1 LEEGVCAEAGPVS
14 ASERGQKITIS
25 VPVVPTVQNVQA
37 VNQKYEVTV
46 TENQTTSRAL
56 DGVKILAFEQ
66 VLSGPFATCLL
77 ADMGAEVIK
86 VERPGVGD
94 VIRSWDSV
102 VKGLSSGYV
111 WLNRNKRSLTVD
123 VKKEIGREILQE
135 LAKKSDI
142 FFENYAPGVAERLGL
157 GYHKLS
163 EINPRLIYC
172 SLSGYGQDGPY
183 RDVKAYDLLIQGE
196 GGIIATTGY
205 PDKPARA
212 GIAIADIASGM
223 YAAIGILLALYQREK
238 TGQGQLIDVSMLDSI
253 VSWLG
258 YFPHHYWH
266 AGEEPARVGMRHHYV
281 TPYGPYLAGD
291 GEYVN
296 LAVASASDWEIFCK
310 KVIEKPELLKDPR
323 FATVEGRRKNRGL
336 LEEMIE
342 NIFLEKD
349 HKHWLEQLKK
359 AELPHGIVRGIAQ
372 VLAHPQVAAR
382 KLIREAES
390 PVGKVPVIA
399 NALKLSRSEAR
410 YDRIPA
416 LGEDNEAILRELGY
430 DATAIETLR
439 LERVI

>member
-1 LEEGVCAEAGPVS
+1 V
-14 ASERGQKITIS
+14 ASHSK
-25 VPVVPTVQNVQA
+25 P
-37 VNQKYEVTV
+37 
-46 TENQTTSRAL
+46 SRAL

-86 VERPGVGD
+86 VERPGAGD
-94 VIRSWDSV
+94 VIRGWDSV
-102 VKGLSSGYV
+102 VRGLSSGYV

-123 VKKEIGREILQE
+123 VKKEKGREILLQ

-142 FFENYAPGVAERLGL
+142 FFENYAPGVAARLGL
-157 GYHKLS
+157 GYEKLGEANS
-163 EINPRLIYC
+163 RLIYC

-205 PDKPARA
+205 PDRPARA

-223 YAAIGILLALYQREK
+223 YAAIGILLALYQRER
-238 TGQGQLIDVSMLDSI
+238 TGRGQQIDVSMFDSI

-296 LAVASASDWEIFCK
+296 LAVASASDWETFCRQ
-310 KVIEKPELLKDPR
+310 VIEKPEFLDDPR
-323 FATVEGRRKNRGL
+323 FATVEGRRKNRGE
-336 LEEMIE
+336 LEEAIE
-342 NIFLEKD
+342 RIFLERD
-349 HKHWLEQLKK
+349 HNHWLAQLKK
-359 AELPHGIVRGIAQ
+359 AQLPYGEVRGIAQ
-372 VLAHPQVAAR
+372 VLAHPQIAAR

-399 NALKLSRSEAR
+399 NALKMADCPAR
-410 YDRIPA
+410 YDRIPG
-416 LGEDNEAILRELGY
+416 LGEDNENILRELGY
-430 DATAIETLR
+430 DAEAIARLR
-439 LERVI
+439 AEKVI

>member
-1 LEEGVCAEAGPVS
+1 LK
-14 ASERGQKITIS
+14 R
-25 VPVVPTVQNVQA
+25 
-37 VNQKYEVTV
+37 EVTLAS
-46 TENQTTSRAL
+46 NSKPSRAL
-56 DGVKILAFEQ
+56 DGVRILAFEQ

-86 VERPGVGD
+86 VERPGIGD

-111 WLNRNKRSLTVD
+111 WLNRNKRSITLD
-123 VKKEIGREILQE
+123 VKKEKGREILQE
-135 LAKKSDI
+135 LAKRSDI
-142 FFENYAPGVAERLGL
+142 FFENYAPGVAGRLGL
-157 GYHKLS
+157 GYEKLS
-163 EINPRLIYC
+163 ALNPRLIYC

-238 TGQGQLIDVSMLDSI
+238 TGAGQLIDVSMLDSI

-291 GEYVN
+291 GQYVN
-296 LAVASASDWEIFCK
+296 LAVASASDWEVFCR
-310 KVIEKPELLKDPR
+310 KVIEKPALLEDPR
-323 FATVEGRRKNRGL
+323 FATVEGRRKNRGD
-336 LEEMIE
+336 LEDTIE
-342 NIFLEKD
+342 RIFLEHD
-349 HKHWLEQLKK
+349 HRYWLERLKNS
-359 AELPHGIVRGIAQ
+359 ELPHGIVRGIAQ

-390 PVGKVPVIA
+390 PIGRVPVIA
-399 NALKLSRSEAR
+399 NALKMSASEAR

-416 LGEDNEAILRELGY
+416 LGEDSEAILGEIGY
-430 DATAIETLR
+430 ETSAIESLR
-439 LERVI
+439 RDKVI

>member
-1 LEEGVCAEAGPVS
+1 MILEAN
-14 ASERGQKITIS
+14 KH
-25 VPVVPTVQNVQA
+25 PT
-37 VNQKYEVTV
+37 
-46 TENQTTSRAL
+46 RAL
-56 DGVKILAFEQ
+56 DGIKILAFEQ

-94 VIRSWDSV
+94 VIRGWDSV
-102 VKGLSSGYV
+102 VRGLSSGYV

-123 VKKEIGREILQE
+123 VKKEKGREILE
-135 LAKKSDI
+135 RLAANSDI
-142 FFENYAPGVAERLGL
+142 FFENYAPGVATRLGL
-157 GYHKLS
+157 GYEKLS
-163 EINPRLIYC
+163 EANPRLIYC

-212 GIAIADIASGM
+212 GLAIVDIAAGM
-223 YAAIGILLALYQREK
+223 YSVIGILLALYEREK
-238 TGQGQLIDVSMLDSI
+238 SGRGQYIDVSMLDSI

-296 LAVASASDWEIFCK
+296 LAVASASDWEIFCR
-310 KVIEKPELLKDPR
+310 KVVEKPELLEDGR
-323 FATVEGRRKNRGL
+323 FATVEGRRKNRAE
-336 LEEMIE
+336 LEDAIE
-342 NIFLEKD
+342 KIFLERD
-349 HKHWLEQLKK
+349 HNHWLAKLKA
-359 AELPHGIVRGIAQ
+359 AELPHGEVRGIAQ
-372 VLAHPQVAAR
+372 VLAHPQVLAR
-382 KLIREAES
+382 KLIREVES

-399 NALKLSRSEAR
+399 NALKMSDSPAR
-410 YDRIPA
+410 YDRLPA
-416 LGEDNEAILRELGY
+416 LGEDTEGILRELGY
-430 DATAIETLR
+430 ERRAIDALR
-439 LERVI
+439 HERVI

>member
-1 LEEGVCAEAGPVS
+1 VADQSKV
-14 ASERGQKITIS
+14 
-25 VPVVPTVQNVQA
+25 
-37 VNQKYEVTV
+37 
-46 TENQTTSRAL
+46 SRAL

-86 VERPGVGD
+86 IERPGVGD

-123 VKKEIGREILQE
+123 VKKEKGREILHK
-135 LAKKSDI
+135 LAAKSDV
-142 FFENYAPGVAERLGL
+142 FFENYAPGVAGRLGL
-157 GYHKLS
+157 GYEQLNAL
-163 EINPRLIYC
+163 NPRLIYC
-172 SLSGYGQDGPY
+172 SLSGYGQNGPY

-238 TGQGQLIDVSMLDSI
+238 TGEGQMVDVSMLDSI

-266 AGEEPARVGMRHHYV
+266 AGEEPGRVGMRHHYV
-281 TPYGPYLAGD
+281 CPYGPYLAGD

-296 LAVASASDWEIFCK
+296 LAVASPADWKVFCEV
-310 KVIEKPELLKDPR
+310 VIEKPELLTDPR
-323 FATVEGRRKNRGL
+323 FATVQDRRKNRAL
-336 LEEMIE
+336 LEETIE
-342 NIFLEKD
+342 NIFTT
-349 HKHWLEQLKK
+349 HGHQHWLAQLKK

-390 PVGKVPVIA
+390 PVGRVPVIA
-399 NALKLSRSEAR
+399 NALKMSRSDAR

-416 LGEDNEAILRELGY
+416 LGEDSENVLRALGY
-430 DATAIETLR
+430 GGDDIEAFKR
-439 LERVI
+439 DKVI

>member
-1 LEEGVCAEAGPVS
+1 MAGD
-14 ASERGQKITIS
+14 QKS
-25 VPVVPTVQNVQA
+25 P
-37 VNQKYEVTV
+37 
-46 TENQTTSRAL
+46 RAL

-77 ADMGAEVIK
+77 ADMGAQVIK

-123 VKKEIGREILQE
+123 VKNQKGRDILHN
-135 LAKKSDI
+135 LAKRSDI
-142 FFENYAPGVAERLGL
+142 FFENYAPGVAGRLGL
-157 GYHKLS
+157 GYEKLRELNS
-163 EINPRLIYC
+163 RLIYC

-223 YAAIGILLALYQREK
+223 YAVIGILLALYQREK
-238 TGQGQLIDVSMLDSI
+238 SGEGQLIDVSMLDSI

-266 AGEEPARVGMRHHYV
+266 AGEEPGRVGMRHHYV
-281 TPYGPYLAGD
+281 CPYGPYLAGD

-296 LAVASASDWEIFCK
+296 LAVASAADWEIFCR
-310 KVIEKPELLKDPR
+310 VVVEKPKLLSDAR
-323 FATVEGRRKNRGL
+323 FATVQDRRKNRAV
-336 LEEMIE
+336 LEELIE
-342 NIFLEKD
+342 TIFLERD
-349 HKHWLEQLKK
+349 HQHWLERLKE
-359 AELPHGIVRGIAQ
+359 AQLPHGIVRGIAQ

-399 NALKLSRSEAR
+399 NPVKMSASEAR
-410 YDRIPA
+410 YDRIPD
-416 LGEDNEAILRELGY
+416 LGEDTDAILREVGY
-430 DATAIETLR
+430 DDSGIAALR
-439 LERVI
+439 RERVI

>member
-1 LEEGVCAEAGPVS
+1 
-14 ASERGQKITIS
+14 
-25 VPVVPTVQNVQA
+25 
-37 VNQKYEVTV
+37 
-46 TENQTTSRAL
+46 
-56 DGVKILAFEQ
+56 
-66 VLSGPFATCLL
+66 
-77 ADMGAEVIK
+77 
-86 VERPGVGD
+86 
-94 VIRSWDSV
+94 
-102 VKGLSSGYV
+102 V

-123 VKKEIGREILQE
+123 VKKAQGREILQE
-135 LAKKSDI
+135 LARRSDI

-157 GYHKLS
+157 GYATLS
-163 EINPRLIYC
+163 AINSRLIYC

-238 TGQGQLIDVSMLDSI
+238 TGAGQLIDVSMLDSI

-258 YFPHHYWH
+258 YFPHHFWH

-291 GEYVN
+291 GQYVN
-296 LAVASASDWEIFCK
+296 LAVASASDWEVFCR
-310 KVIEKPELLKDPR
+310 KVIEKPEMLEDPR
-323 FATVEGRRKNRGL
+323 FSTVEGRRKNRAE
-336 LEEMIE
+336 LEGAIE
-342 NIFLEKD
+342 KVFLEKD

-390 PVGKVPVIA
+390 PVGRVPVIA
-399 NALKLSRSEAR
+399 NALKMSGSEAR
-410 YDRIPA
+410 YDRIPG
-416 LGEDNEAILRELGY
+416 LGEDSDAILRGLGY
-430 DATAIETLR
+430 DSEKIEKLR
-439 LERVI
+439 AEKVI

>member
-1 LEEGVCAEAGPVS
+1 LNKLSKSQEVS
-14 ASERGQKITIS
+14 VIS
-25 VPVVPTVQNVQA
+25 SAKPA
-37 VNQKYEVTV
+37 
-46 TENQTTSRAL
+46 RAL

-123 VKKEIGREILQE
+123 VKNDRGKEILQH
-135 LAKKSDI
+135 LAGKSDV
-142 FFENYAPGVAERLGL
+142 FFENYAPGVAARLGL
-157 GYHKLS
+157 GYETLS
-163 EINPRLIYC
+163 QLNPRLIYC

-205 PDKPARA
+205 PEKPAKA

-223 YAAIGILLALYQREK
+223 YAAIGIALALYQREK
-238 TGQGQLIDVSMLDSI
+238 TGEGQLIDVSMLDSI

-266 AGEEPARVGMRHHYV
+266 AGEEPGRAGMRHHYV
-281 TPYGPYLAGD
+281 TPYGPYLAAD

-296 LAVASASDWEIFCK
+296 LAVASPADWQLFCRV
-310 KVIEKPELLKDPR
+310 VIEKPELLEDSR
-323 FATVEGRRKNRGL
+323 FVTVQDRRKNRAA
-336 LEEMIE
+336 LEEVIE
-342 NIFLEKD
+342 AIFLERD
-349 HKHWLEQLKK
+349 HQHWLSQLKK
-359 AELPHGIVRGIAQ
+359 AEMPHGVVRGIAQ
-372 VLAHPQVAAR
+372 VLAHPQVLAR

-399 NALKLSRSEAR
+399 NALKLSQSPAR
-410 YDRIPA
+410 YDRIPD
-416 LGEDNEAILRELGY
+416 LGEDNDAILTELGY
-430 DATAIETLR
+430 DAAAISEMR
-439 LERVI
+439 REKVI

>member
-1 LEEGVCAEAGPVS
+1 M
-14 ASERGQKITIS
+14 ASNSQPR
-25 VPVVPTVQNVQA
+25 
-37 VNQKYEVTV
+37 
-46 TENQTTSRAL
+46 RAL

-123 VKKEIGREILQE
+123 VKQTKGREIIQE
-135 LAKKSDI
+135 LAKRSDI
-142 FFENYAPGVAERLGL
+142 FFENYAPGVAGRLGI
-157 GYHKLS
+157 GYDTLS
-163 EINPRLIYC
+163 GINPRLIYC

-238 TGQGQLIDVSMLDSI
+238 TGAGQLIDVSMLDSI

-258 YFPHHYWH
+258 YFPHHFWH

-291 GEYVN
+291 GQYVN
-296 LAVASASDWEIFCK
+296 LAVASAADWEVFCR
-310 KVIEKPELLKDPR
+310 KVIEKPELLEDPR
-323 FATVEGRRKNRGL
+323 FATVEGRRRNRGE
-336 LEEMIE
+336 LEESIE
-342 NIFLEKD
+342 KLFLEKD
-349 HKHWLEQLKK
+349 HKHWLERLKN
-359 AELPHGIVRGIAQ
+359 AELPYGVVRGIAQ

-382 KLIREAES
+382 KLIREAAS

-399 NALKLSRSEAR
+399 NALKMSASEAR
-410 YDRIPA
+410 YDRIPG
-416 LGEDNEAILRELGY
+416 LGEDSEAILRELGY
-430 DATAIETLR
+430 DAEDTAKLR
-439 LERVI
+439 AEKVI

>member
-1 LEEGVCAEAGPVS
+1 MNDNKPQG
-14 ASERGQKITIS
+14 
-25 VPVVPTVQNVQA
+25 
-37 VNQKYEVTV
+37 
-46 TENQTTSRAL
+46 AL
-56 DGVKILAFEQ
+56 DGVRILAFEQ

-86 VERPGVGD
+86 IERPGVGD

-123 VKKEIGREILQE
+123 VKNEKGRKILRE
-135 LAKKSDI
+135 LAERSDI
-142 FFENYAPGVAERLGL
+142 FFENYAPGVAGRLGL
-157 GYHKLS
+157 GYDKLG
-163 EINPRLIYC
+163 EINARLIYC

-238 TGQGQLIDVSMLDSI
+238 TGQGQFIDVSMLDSI

-281 TPYGPYLAGD
+281 TPYGPYLAAD

-310 KVIEKPELLKDPR
+310 KVIEKPELLEDPR

-336 LEEMIE
+336 LEELIE
-342 NIFLEKD
+342 NIFLQKD

-372 VLAHPQVAAR
+372 VLAHPQVVAR

-390 PVGKVPVIA
+390 PVGQVPVIA
-399 NALKLSRSEAR
+399 NALKMSSSEAR

-416 LGEDNEAILRELGY
+416 LGEDNDAILRALGY
-430 DATAIETLR
+430 DADAIETLR
-439 LERVI
+439 QDKVI